1 MQRTTETAAETAE
14 STREDVIEAL
24 LLAGRAMVALAG
36 RTLADVDGEVTLTQS
51 RTLIVLASRG
61 PQRITDI
68 AADLGVAPSTATRMC
83 DRLARKGLIR
93 RHRTAMDRREVR
105 MSLTRSGEDLVRKL
119 SQSRRD
125 ELARYVDSIP
135 PDAYAHLV
143 QALRSFGS
151 EAGELPERDWRFEP
165 DDDGSPLA

>member
-1 MQRTTETAAETAE
+1 MQRTTKTPEAA
-14 STREDVIEAL
+14 REDVIDAL

-93 RHRTAMDRREVR
+93 RHRTTADRREVR
-105 MSLTRSGEDLVRKL
+105 MSLTRAGEELVHRL

-125 ELARYVDSIP
+125 QLARYVDSIP
-135 PDAYAHLV
+135 PDAYTHLV

-151 EAGELPERDWRFEP
+151 EAGELPERDWWFESG
-165 DDDGSPLA
+165 DGKSPTA

>member
-36 RTLADVDGEVTLTQS
+36 RTLAEVDGEVTLTQS

-93 RHRTAMDRREVR
+93 RHRTATDRREVR

-135 PDAYAHLV
+135 PDAYPHLV
-143 QALRSFGS
+143 QALRSFGG

>member
-1 MQRTTETAAETAE
+1 MQRTTKTVQA
-14 STREDVIEAL
+14 TREDVIEAL

-93 RHRTAMDRREVR
+93 RYRTAADRREVR
-105 MSLTRSGEDLVRKL
+105 LSLTRPGEDMVRKL

-135 PDAYAHLV
+135 PRAYAHLV
-143 QALRSFGS
+143 EALRSFGS
-151 EAGELPERDWRFEP
+151 EAGELPERDWWFE
-165 DDDGSPLA
+165 GSGEEASIA